1 MSDRVEVVDERINF
15 AQIFATAFFGFQ
27 FALAHHDREIANIV
41 QLLSRQSVCSFR
53 GNGRHAFR
61 QVDFE
66 PR

>member
-1 MSDRVEVVDERINF
+1 MSDRVQVADKRIDF

-41 QLLSRQSVCSFR
+41 QLLPLQSFCSFR

-61 QVDFE
+61 QGDFE
-66 PR
+66 P